1 MSLGDAHAFDGRTD
15 DDSAA
20 VNRKSRSIREPNSG
34 FFRRGR
40 MTLLGRLETY
50 MSKMTAL

>member
-1 MSLGDAHAFDGRTD
+1 MPLSNAYAFDRRTD
-15 DDSAA
+15 HDSAA

-40 MTLLGRLETY
+40 IALLSDLETY